1 MNNIYVTYFTLIVV
15 KGMISVKIKRIV
27 AIVLKLLPV
36 VGVMKSVYAAIKQGL
51 ILHWMLPV
59 LIGSMEMEAVK
70 SYHCYVKI
78 SLHVPLVW
86 AQERISVDGVPIP
99 IRAKDSVS
107 LEIKPVLTMEKC
119 VQFGNLKIALAEI
132 LSFAKGTKTVLP
144 VSVIHPINAVGVYP
158 LRNVGMLS
166 NRKNVQSGR
175 LKRAKILAQSFPHV
189 EDAQPI

>member
-1 MNNIYVTYFTLIVV
+1 MNNIYATYFTLIAV
-15 KGMISVKIKRIV
+15 KEMISVKIKRIV

-59 LIGSMEMEAVK
+59 LIGSMEMEAVM

-119 VQFGNLKIALAEI
+119 VQFGNLKIALEEI
-132 LSFAKGTKTVLP
+132 LSFAKGTKIVLP
-144 VSVIHPINAVGVYP
+144 VSVIYPINAVGVYP
-158 LRNVGMLS
+158 LGNVRMLS

-175 LKRAKILAQSFPHV
+175 LRRAKILARSFPRV